1 MIWFFVAIASPFLVT
16 AIACIIIELLRKENT
31 DAEK

>member
-16 AIACIIIELLRKENT
+16 AIACVIIELFRKEDS
-31 DAEK
+31 DAEE